1 MSLTNYLYELPMKVR
16 DYECDIQGVVNNANY
31 QHYLEHARHEFLLSL
46 GISFADYHDKGIDF
60 IVYRIEIDYKTP
72 LRSRDEFVVG
82 IQLKKEGI
90 RWIFDQEI
98 VNKASGKTCVQAKVV
113 CVALVNGRPKDC
125 PELMEQLQAR
135 LPESF

>member
-1 MSLTNYLYELPMKVR
+1 MKQENCLYELAMKVR

-31 QHYLEHARHEFLLSL
+31 QHYLEHARHEFLLSI

-72 LRSRDEFVVG
+72 LRSRDEFIVR
-82 IQLKKEGI
+82 IDLKKEGI

-98 VNKASGKTCVQAKVV
+98 VHKDSGKTCVKAKVT

-125 PELMEQLQAR
+125 PELMEQLQAKLR
-135 LPESF
+135 